1 MENKTQVVPETKAE
15 RELITKFICMTK
27 HIGIKNNLFGGEM
40 LSQIDIAGAIF
51 AAEQIKSPSVVTKHI
66 SNVDFKNPV
75 KVGHIV
81 YFYGE
86 VLKTGNTSISIRISA
101 VRHNVVTG
109 REKDV
114 CAVDMVFVKVDEEGE
129 ACPIKM

>member
-1 MENKTQVVPETKAE
+1 MENEKQSLKVEAE
-15 RELITKFICMTK
+15 RELVTKFICMTK

-51 AAEQIKSPSVVTKHI
+51 ASEKIKSPSLVTKTI
-66 SNVDFKNPV
+66 SNVDFKNAV

-86 VLKTGNTSISIRISA
+86 VIKKGVTSISIRITA

-109 REKDV
+109 KDKEV

-129 ACPIKM
+129 ACPI